1 MKTAI
6 AMLALMTTPAAA
18 AGDVQCMTT
27 AELIGG
33 LTESYAE
40 QAVFAGLSD
49 EGSVVSL
56 HMSLSGTWS
65 LVITGAY
72 GDSCLAAF
80 GTEGK
85 LRP

>member
-6 AMLALMTTPAAA
+6 AMLALMTVPAQA
-18 AGDVQCMTT
+18 AGDVQCMKT

-33 LTESYAE
+33 LTDSYSE
-40 QAVFAGLSD
+40 QAVFAGIAD
-49 EGSVVSL
+49 EGNVVSL
-56 HMSLSGTWS
+56 HLSLSGTWS
-65 LVITGAY
+65 LVITNTY